1 MADNTRDPKE
11 AFFNSMKELEQQ
23 HATCASRFDIVEAV
37 ARGKETVTF
46 AMVDRCREAVL
57 QLRQAHHVFT
67 TIHGEI
73 AHSPHAAENA
83 PRLRQMLEENDTT
96 AARATV
102 ALEQILSWVPA
113 AVNTRLGAVRVE
125 PGRAA

>member
-1 MADNTRDPKE
+1 MADNTRDPTT
-11 AFFNSMKELEQQ
+11 AFFDSMKELEQQ
-23 HATCASRFDIVEAV
+23 HTTCASRFDIVDAV
-37 ARGKETVTF
+37 ARGKDTVTF

-83 PRLRQMLEENDTT
+83 ARLRQMLEENDTT
-96 AARATV
+96 AARATL
-102 ALEQILSWVPA
+102 ALDEILSWVPA

-125 PGRAA
+125 PGRGN